1 MNSLTKK
8 ILSISLR
15 VVSLLLVV
23 FTVFIMIFTIVS
35 VTTVDR
41 NDRNILGTRFYIVKT
56 DSMKPTE
63 NNTDL
68 KWGKKFNA
76 GDIVVIKRVKDQ
88 TKLKDGD
95 IIAFMSTNNDES
107 YGQTVTHMIREVLKT
122 EDGKL
127 LGYVTFGTATGS
139 NDEAVVEPSYVLG
152 KYMFKLPRLGHF
164 FAFMKTTPGYVTCIL
179 IPFLLLIIYNGV
191 NVIRLFRKYRKE
203 QLEEME
209 TEKTKIAEERA
220 KNEEKMKELLAL
232 KAQLEQNSNSTQP
245 SSDGPADTVTPE
257 IPSATAE
264 TPVEAEKAA
273 ETETPVEAEE
283 SAETEISVEAEK
295 AAETEKQV
303 EIEETPTPSDETSE
317 NI

>member
-1 MNSLTKK
+1 MKK
-8 ILSISLR
+8 EIQLSDHFSYARLIRFVMPS
-15 VVSLLLVV
+15 VAM
-23 FTVFIMIFTIVS
+23 MIFTIFS
-35 VTTVDR
+35 TLTFDK
-41 NDRNILGTRFYIVKT
+41 NDRNLFGIRFYIVLS
-56 DSMKPTE
+56 DSMSLSE
-63 NNTDL
+63 NNKDL
-68 KWGKKFNA
+68 DVHFNA
-76 GDIVVIKRVKDQ
+76 GDIILIRNVKDP
-88 TKLKDGD
+88 TKLQPGD

-152 KYMFKLPRLGHF
+152 KYMFKLPKLGHF

-220 KNEEKMKELLAL
+220 KNEEMMKEILAL
-232 KAQLEQNSNSTQP
+232 KAQLEQNSKSTQP

-257 IPSATAE
+257 IHSATAE
-264 TPVEAEKAA
+264 TPVEAEK
-273 ETETPVEAEE
+273 
-283 SAETEISVEAEK
+283 SAETENKSIALPVK
-295 AAETEKQV
+295 
-303 EIEETPTPSDETSE
+303 IGR
-317 NI
+317 